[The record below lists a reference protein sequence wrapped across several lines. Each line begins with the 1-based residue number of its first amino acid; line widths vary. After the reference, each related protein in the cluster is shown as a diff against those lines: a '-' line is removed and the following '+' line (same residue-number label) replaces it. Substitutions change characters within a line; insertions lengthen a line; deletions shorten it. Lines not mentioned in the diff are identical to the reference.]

1 VEYSGLDLANP
12 FDVGVSS
19 SGTSN
24 SPNSGAVTTTIAH
37 ELVFGAGVTTGGF
50 STAGSGFTTRVI
62 TSPDLD
68 IAEDRF
74 VTATG
79 SYSATASLSGS
90 AAWVMQVATFK
101 AAS

>member
-1 VEYSGLDLANP
+1 MTA
-12 FDVGVSS
+12 
-19 SGTSN
+19 
-24 SPNSGAVTTTIAH
+24 
-37 ELVFGAGVTTGGF
+37 GGF
-50 STAGSGFTTRVI
+50 SAAGSKLHHRII
-62 TSPDLD
+62 TSPDVD

-101 AAS
+101 ASS